1 MYHSGV
7 HLQESRNRRC
17 DMAKE
22 GRLSVPVTIIC
33 MVAGILSLPVL
44 LPIAWMQ
51 QESEKRRMQAAA
63 RQTTCIECGYPLT
76 DASLTLAVD
85 MWRAYM
91 AKLQQD
97 HPYMQFRVVR
107 PYDAVCIACG
117 QEYKWA
123 NEMSVFQPLQATQLE
138 D

>member
-1 MYHSGV
+1 
-7 HLQESRNRRC
+7 
-17 DMAKE
+17 MAEE

-33 MVAGILSLPVL
+33 MIAGILSLPVL

-51 QESEKRRMQAAA
+51 QASDASSCAPDDLRRV
-63 RQTTCIECGYPLT
+63 RLSLT
-76 DASLTLAVD
+76 DTSLTLAVD
-85 MWRAYM
+85 RWRAYM